1 MWFLPSRDLP
11 IFVVPVV
18 RLWSKLA
25 FIENLG
31 TSGTSKPDG
40 EVKTPSHRGVT
51 IYSGFS
57 VHRALHCFEKHL
69 FSPPVS
75 SDPVSAHRGCDL
87 PRAGRTLV
95 GMAVFPTP
103 DLFLETDFIGAAA
116 FHSFR
121 PCCPPGTAS
130 AGAAELGA
138 ALSTTFS
145 SASWASCCG
154 EFISGMYLRR
164 CSR

>member
-31 TSGTSKPDG
+31 TSGTSKPGG

-57 VHRALHCFEKHL
+57 VHRACIVLKNIYFL
-69 FSPPVS
+69 
-75 SDPVSAHRGCDL
+75 L
-87 PRAGRTLV
+87 
-95 GMAVFPTP
+95 
-103 DLFLETDFIGAAA
+103 LFLLTRFLPTEAAICLGLA
-116 FHSFR
+116 APLLAWPYFLRLTCFLKRILLGR
-121 PCCPPGTAS
+121 PLFTRS
-130 AGAAELGA
+130 ALAARRELHRQERQ
-138 ALSTTFS
+138 
-145 SASWASCCG
+145 SWG
-154 EFISGMYLRR
+154 WR
-164 CSR
+164 